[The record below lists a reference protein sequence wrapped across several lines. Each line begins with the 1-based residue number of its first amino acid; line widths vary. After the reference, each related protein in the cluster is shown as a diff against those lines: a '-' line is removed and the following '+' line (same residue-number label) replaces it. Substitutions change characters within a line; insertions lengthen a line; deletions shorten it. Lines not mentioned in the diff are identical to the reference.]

1 MSHQRLLMKS
11 LSISSIIFYIS
22 IFYGDLNQISLFK
35 CLNFDNLPAMCDVCS
50 MNIQYFALQKQSVK

>member
-1 MSHQRLLMKS
+1 MKS